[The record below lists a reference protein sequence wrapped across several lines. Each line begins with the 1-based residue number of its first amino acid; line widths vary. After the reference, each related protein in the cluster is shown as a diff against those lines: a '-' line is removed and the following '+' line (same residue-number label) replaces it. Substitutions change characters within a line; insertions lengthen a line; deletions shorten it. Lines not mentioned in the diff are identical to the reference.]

1 MSDAGH
7 QHLDREAIVER
18 LRATPLFGGLDD
30 GLLHRLVDMAEIV
43 DLAAGATLIQEG
55 DQADSL
61 YVVLSGEMDVTKRS
75 GSSDI
80 PVAHVGP
87 GALQGELAALEG
99 GRRLASVTATE
110 QAEVLRIPVT
120 AVRELLGA
128 GPDVALAVIRTAVSR
143 LRGMESMLRER
154 EKLAGLGTLAAG
166 LAHELNNPAAAAM
179 RAIDGLASAVA
190 NAEAHPHPT
199 PPPRPPVDASPPRS
213 TLDRADRID
222 EIARL
227 TGDDE
232 SASAL
237 VDAGWT
243 VPRLE
248 ELPAEVLPWL
258 AADASVHVLLGELRM
273 AVGRISEIVGAVK
286 GYAYLDQAPVQR
298 VDVRAGL
305 EQTLVIL
312 RHRLRDGVDVV
323 REFDEEL
330 PEIEAFGS
338 ELNQVWTNLVDNA
351 IDAMEGRG
359 TLTLRAESDPEGDGV
374 RVTVCDSGSGIP
386 DEIRARLFEPFYTT
400 KPPGKGT
407 GLGLHISHN
416 VVGRH
421 GGRIEVASEPGSTCF
436 VVSLPASLPKLISPA
451 GAGPA
456 ATVAGARAGS

>member
-1 MSDAGH
+1 MNDAAH
-7 QHLDREAIVER
+7 EHLDRDVIVER

-30 GLLHRLVDMAEIV
+30 ALLHRLVEMAEIM
-43 DLAAGATLIQEG
+43 DLPAGAMLIREG
-55 DQADSL
+55 EQADAL

-75 GSSDI
+75 GRSDI

-99 GRRLASVTATE
+99 GRRLASVMATE
-110 QAEVLRIPVT
+110 PAEVLRIPVS

-179 RAIDGLASAVA
+179 RAIDGLADAVA
-190 NAEAHPHPT
+190 QAESHLHPT
-199 PPPRPPVDASPPRS
+199 PPPRPPAGASPPRS

-222 EIARL
+222 EIARM
-227 TGDDE
+227 TADDE
-232 SASAL
+232 AASAL

-243 VPRLE
+243 GEALR

-258 AADASVHVLLGELRM
+258 AADASVHVLLDELRM

-298 VDVRAGL
+298 VDVRSGL

-312 RHRLRDGVDVV
+312 RHRLRDGVAVV
-323 REFDEEL
+323 RELDEDL

-351 IDAMEGRG
+351 IDAMDGRG
-359 TLTLRAESDPEGDGV
+359 TLTLRAERDPEGDGV
-374 RVTVCDSGSGIP
+374 RVTICDSGPGIP
-386 DEIRARLFEPFYTT
+386 DEIRPRLFEPFYTT

-421 GGRIEVASEPGSTCF
+421 GGRIEVSSEPGSTCF
-436 VVSLPASLPKLISPA
+436 IVSLPVSLA
-451 GAGPA
+451 G
-456 ATVAGARAGS
+456 

>member
-1 MSDAGH
+1 VSDAGH
-7 QHLDREAIVER
+7 QHLDRVAIVER

-30 GLLHRLVDMAEIV
+30 ALLHRLVDMAEIV

-179 RAIDGLASAVA
+179 RAIDGLANAVA
-190 NAEAHPHPT
+190 DAEAHPHPT
-199 PPPRPPVDASPPRS
+199 PPPRPPADAAPPRS

-243 VPRLE
+243 VAGLK

-312 RHRLRDGVDVV
+312 RHRLRDGVEVV

-351 IDAMEGRG
+351 VDAMEGRG
-359 TLTLRAESDPEGDGV
+359 TLTLRAESDPDGDGV

-421 GGRIEVASEPGSTCF
+421 GGRIEVSSEPGTTCF
-436 VVSLPASLPKLISPA
+436 VVSLPASLPS
-451 GAGPA
+451 
-456 ATVAGARAGS
+456 

>member
-1 MSDAGH
+1 VSDAGH

-75 GSSDI
+75 GTSDI

-110 QAEVLRIPVT
+110 PAEVLRIPVT

-436 VVSLPASLPKLISPA
+436 VVSLPASLPS
-451 GAGPA
+451 
-456 ATVAGARAGS
+456 

>member
-1 MSDAGH
+1 VSDGAH
-7 QHLDREAIVER
+7 EHLDRDAIVER

-30 GLLHRLVDMAEIV
+30 ALLHRLVDMAEIV

-190 NAEAHPHPT
+190 SAEAHPHPT

-323 REFDEEL
+323 REFDEQL

-436 VVSLPASLPKLISPA
+436 VVSLPASLPS
-451 GAGPA
+451 
-456 ATVAGARAGS
+456 